1 MSFSDRPL
9 SFAGSQESS
18 FIVWLIVAPERWT
31 WALLPVRRGIPRVH
45 FVLPRLAP
53 RVERVVHHHAV
64 LQHLVVVGEVAR
76 ETEGDRGE
84 PGRLRREVQVR
95 GIRSAD
101 DKGELTKRGIRQAVV
116 LQKSVEAAVI
126 ALVRKVNIRDVIRRR
141 VAFLCRG
148 EHLFRRNVEELRP
161 GVDETRDQPG
171 AGDAV
176 DLRAFAR
183 HPARVRSSGLRVERA
198 ARGLPT
204 LFDPALQVLRGE
216 GWKAAGGAL

>member
-76 ETEGDRGE
+76 ETEGDRCE

-101 DKGELTKRGIRQAVV
+101 DKGALP
-116 LQKSVEAAVI
+116 AAFQPSSI
-126 ALVRKVNIRDVIRRR
+126 PP
-141 VAFLCRG
+141 CRYCA
-148 EHLFRRNVEELRP
+148 ERP
-161 GVDETRDQPG
+161 RP
-171 AGDAV
+171 AS
-176 DLRAFAR
+176 AFAT
-183 HPARVRSSGLRVERA
+183 P
-198 ARGLPT
+198 
-204 LFDPALQVLRGE
+204 
-216 GWKAAGGAL
+216 